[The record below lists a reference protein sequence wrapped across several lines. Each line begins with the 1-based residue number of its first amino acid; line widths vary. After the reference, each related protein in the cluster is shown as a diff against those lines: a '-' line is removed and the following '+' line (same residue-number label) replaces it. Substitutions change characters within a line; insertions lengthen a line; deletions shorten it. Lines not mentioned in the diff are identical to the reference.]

1 MLKTYDPYVDT
12 MSVKIVDDTHASL
25 LISGIDAREYE
36 DGNLVMYMFGK
47 YQNKIP
53 LSFHRFFEWLY
64 TEFKKWEPYI
74 IKMAQEF
81 DEIYETREYEFA
93 SLNKSITLFKD
104 WDRKGKF
111 EGNPKIQSL
120 FVYTFSIERFLCIME
135 NNLHEYNLSDSNF
148 EHALGIIHFVE
159 IYEYVSP
166 KLLQRINHS
175 FNRLSS

>member
-1 MLKTYDPYVDT
+1 MKMYDPLVDS
-12 MSVKIVDDTHASL
+12 MSVKIVDETHASL

-36 DGNLVMYMFGK
+36 DGNFVMYMFGK

-53 LSFHRFFEWLY
+53 FSSHRFFEWLY

-74 IKMAQEF
+74 VKIAQEF
-81 DEIYETREYEFA
+81 DEIYETCEYEFE

-104 WDRKGKF
+104 WNRKGQF
-111 EGNPKIQSL
+111 EGNPRIQSL

-135 NNLHEYNLSDSNF
+135 NNLYEHNLSDDNF
-148 EHALGIIHFVE
+148 ERALAIIHFVE

-166 KLLQRINHS
+166 ELLQRINRS
-175 FNRLSS
+175 FDRSLS